1 MIISNVEFDRSVA
14 AFDGGML
21 VGTTGAYSFQLSV
34 PGGRTLPAAGVTW
47 VAVLPT
53 HRRRGVL
60 SRLMRHQLADVAARG
75 EPLAILW
82 ASESVIYPRFGYGR
96 GMWHADLTIRRG
108 EGVLAGT
115 VPADPS
121 LRIRI
126 AEPAAALPEMAKVYD
141 AVLPSRPGFVA
152 RSETWWQR
160 EIFDPAEWR
169 DGASPLRCVLAEDD
183 SGPRGYALYS
193 AVHHWDRETSL
204 PDDADRTSMVAADAG
219 ARATLA
225 THLLSRDLTAEFRLP
240 DRPTDDPLLCQLA
253 DPRRA
258 RARLKDG
265 LWVRII
271 DLPAALAGRR
281 YSAPVDVVLE
291 VHDELLPANSG
302 RWRLATTGTPGDG
315 SGLAASCVAAPPGA
329 PADIT
334 LGVTE
339 LGAAYLGGTRLG
351 ELAGAGLV
359 TEARPGAVRALST
372 ALAWD
377 PAPWCP
383 VHF

>member
-1 MIISNVEFDRSVA
+1 M
-14 AFDGGML
+14 
-21 VGTTGAYSFQLSV
+21 
-34 PGGRTLPAAGVTW
+34 W
-47 VAVLPT
+47 
-53 HRRRGVL
+53 
-60 SRLMRHQLADVAARG
+60 
-75 EPLAILW
+75 
-82 ASESVIYPRFGYGR
+82 PR
-96 GMWHADLTIRRG
+96 D
-108 EGVLAGT
+108 
-115 VPADPS
+115 
-121 LRIRI
+121 
-126 AEPAAALPEMAKVYD
+126 
-141 AVLPSRPGFVA
+141 
-152 RSETWWQR
+152 
-160 EIFDPAEWR
+160 
-169 DGASPLRCVLAEDD
+169 
-183 SGPRGYALYS
+183 
-193 AVHHWDRETSL
+193 
-204 PDDADRTSMVAADAG
+204 
-219 ARATLA
+219 
-225 THLLSRDLTAEFRLP
+225 LLSRDLTAEFRLP
-240 DRPTDDPLLCQLA
+240 DRPVDDPLLCQLA
-253 DPRRA
+253 DPAAGPR
-258 RARLKDG
+258 
-265 LWVRII
+265 
-271 DLPAALAGRR
+271 PAEGRPVGTDHRPAGALAGRR